1 MLLKNNRWYDDSN
14 NSWSADVETEE
25 SAQIKSKTLINC
37 SDCSDCSYCSYCR
50 GCSYC
55 SYCSGCS
62 GCSGCSYFTSNP
74 FRLFFQG
81 IGSRNSETQIYWLC
95 DRSQVK
101 CGCFSGSLLE
111 FEAAVTLTHGDNEHG
126 QRYQA
131 IINQVWQLMEV

>member
-1 MLLKNNRWYDDSN
+1 MLLKNSRWYDDSN

-25 SAQIKSKTLINC
+25 SAQIKSNSLTRC
-37 SDCSDCSYCSYCR
+37 SDCQSCVRCQSCQSCVR
-50 GCSYC
+50 CQSCLGCSD
-55 SYCSGCS
+55 
-62 GCSGCSYFTSNP
+62 FKFNP

-101 CGCFSGSLLE
+101 CDCFSGSLLE
-111 FEAAVTLTHGDNEHG
+111 FEAAVTRTHGDNEHG